1 MCLIILAH
9 NASPSFPLIIAAN
22 RDEAHARAT
31 EAAAFWA
38 DSPDVLG
45 GRDAVA
51 GGTWLAITKGG
62 RFAAVTNLRGG
73 ESVAGARSRGFLVRD
88 FVLSGEDAADFT
100 LEVAREADQYG
111 GFHLI
116 AGAIGDIVMHH
127 SSAAAMPRPLPNGI
141 HGVSNGPP
149 DSRWPKVV
157 AGEKRVAELLR
168 STLEPDDIAR
178 ELLAYLGT
186 PSEAAKERG
195 ATLRE
200 EAESEPFILG
210 EEYGTRSSTVI
221 IATALGDALFVEKS
235 YGPGGVPNGAARGF
249 RFPVET
255 PKPMVLVADDD
266 ANVRSLIAR
275 SMREE
280 GFDVTEVS
288 GGNDA
293 IAVLGQRR
301 VALVILDLIMSN
313 GSGADVLAHLE
324 SKRNAPRVII
334 VSSLAQTWSKR
345 RGGTE
350 HLILPKPVD
359 LALLRAAARKSVTGS
374 MA

>member
-31 EAAAFWA
+31 EAATFWA
-38 DSPDVLG
+38 DAPDVLG
-45 GRDAVA
+45 GRDAVQ
-51 GGTWLAITKGG
+51 GGTWLAIAKNG
-62 RFAAVTNLRGG
+62 RFAAVTNLRGEG
-73 ESVAGARSRGFLVRD
+73 VPGARSRGFLVRD
-88 FVLSGEDAADFT
+88 FVLSGTDAADYT
-100 LEVAREADQYG
+100 LDVARDDDQYG

-116 AGAIGDIVMHH
+116 AGAIGDTVMHH
-127 SSAAAMPRPLPNGI
+127 SSASAMPRPLPNGI
-141 HGVSNGPP
+141 HGISNGPP

-168 STLEPDDIAR
+168 GALDPEAVAR
-178 ELLAYLGT
+178 ELLTFLGT
-186 PSEAAKERG
+186 PSADAKERG

-221 IATALGDALFVEKS
+221 VATALGDVLFVEKS
-235 YGPGGVPNGAARGF
+235 YGPGGAPVGAARGF
-249 RFPVET
+249 RFPVEAA
-255 PKPMVLVADDD
+255 KPMILIADDD
-266 ANVRSLIAR
+266 VNVRALIAR

-280 GFDVTEVS
+280 GFDVMEVA
-288 GGNDA
+288 GGNEA

-301 VALVILDLIMSN
+301 VALVILDLIMAN

-324 SKRNAPRVII
+324 SKPNAPRAII

-345 RGGTE
+345 RGGTD

-374 MA
+374 MV